1 MNLCFLR
8 IQKTE
13 AKDLF
18 NPAWVYAEAEKVDRL
33 FKKRHLL
40 QRSQEDQKSSV
51 NLQTSTTSALSTITN
66 QALKSFSLEQKSV
79 K

>member
-1 MNLCFLR
+1 MNLCFFR

-33 FKKRHLL
+33 FKKDICCKDLKKIKKFSKL
-40 QRSQEDQKSSV
+40 AD
-51 NLQTSTTSALSTITN
+51 TN
-66 QALKSFSLEQKSV
+66 NICVIYNNE
-79 K
+79 

>member
-1 MNLCFLR
+1 MLNIFDNMNLCFFR

-33 FKKRHLL
+33 FKK
-40 QRSQEDQKSSV
+40 DICCKD
-51 NLQTSTTSALSTITN
+51 
-66 QALKSFSLEQKSV
+66 LKKIKKVQ
-79 K
+79 

>member
-1 MNLCFLR
+1 MNLCFFR

-33 FKKRHLL
+33 FEKDICCKDLKKIKKV
-40 QRSQEDQKSSV
+40 Q
-51 NLQTSTTSALSTITN
+51 
-66 QALKSFSLEQKSV
+66 
-79 K
+79 